1 MSDAMGSEDL
11 SGQLSGAI
19 GDEGSQP
26 APESGGEPVVLDE
39 GPKLSAFAQ
48 NYLNTVPDAE
58 REMVQ
63 RHVQQWD
70 KGFSKYAE
78 NIARKYGQYDQL
90 GEFEQ
95 VQQAVQLAQLI
106 ASDPQTATQWM
117 ISQGYGPQQAAQA
130 VQQEQVRQQQANTPQ
145 QQPGQ
150 PQQPGADWQNPG
162 IPPSIQRELQRYQ
175 MALGAMNQRFE
186 QDQFT
191 RETERYQGE
200 IERGLAA
207 VKQQYPQI
215 PETMILHLMKGGMEM
230 DDAVNLIV
238 AQIQDGVNQ
247 RSAPQAPRVLSSA
260 SLPPQAAKQP
270 SEMTD
275 DERKASLL
283 AALQG
288 AIQ

>member
-1 MSDAMGSEDL
+1 MSDAMGSDDL
-11 SGQLSGAI
+11 VGQLNDLGSEPDPGDSG
-19 GDEGSQP
+19 
-26 APESGGEPVVLDE
+26 VVQEE

-48 NYLNTVPDAE
+48 NYLNTVPDEE
-58 REMVQ
+58 RAMVE

-78 NIARKYGQYDQL
+78 NISRKYGQYDQL

-106 ASDPQTATQWM
+106 SSDPDTATRWLM
-117 ISQGYGPQQAAQA
+117 SQGYG
-130 VQQEQVRQQQANTPQ
+130 QQQAQQVVQNQQAQQGVP

-150 PQQPGADWQNPG
+150 PGQPGQQPEW
-162 IPPSIQRELQRYQ
+162 IPPAVQRELQRYQ

-186 QDQFT
+186 NDQFT
-191 RETERYQGE
+191 RETERYQSE
-200 IERGLAA
+200 IEAGLAA
-207 VKQQYPQI
+207 VKQEHPNI
-215 PETMILHLMKGGMEM
+215 PEILILHLMKGGMDM
-230 DDAVNLIV
+230 DDAVTTIV
-238 AQIQDGVNQ
+238 EQIQTGVNQ
-247 RSAPQAPRVLSSA
+247 RSAPTAPKVLSSA
-260 SLPPQAAKQP
+260 SLPPQAAKAP

-288 AIQ
+288 AMQ

>member
-19 GDEGSQP
+19 GEEGSELDP
-26 APESGGEPVVLDE
+26 GSEAVVEPE

-58 REMVQ
+58 RALVQ
-63 RHVQQWD
+63 QHVQKWD

-106 ASDPQTATQWM
+106 TQDPRTATQWLL
-117 ISQGYGPQQAAQA
+117 SQGYGPEGAAQV
-130 VQQEQVRQQQANTPQ
+130 VQGAQQQVAQQQPQ
-145 QQPGQ
+145 QQPVPQ
-150 PQQPGADWQNPG
+150 PQQEWM
-162 IPPSIQRELQRYQ
+162 PPAVQRELQGYK

-186 QDQFT
+186 QDQFN
-191 RETERYQGE
+191 RETERYRSE
-200 IERGLAA
+200 IEQGLAA
-207 VKQQYPQI
+207 VKSQYPQI

-230 DDAVNLIV
+230 DDAVGMLV
-238 AQIQDGVNQ
+238 EQIQAGVNQ
-247 RSAPQAPRVLSSA
+247 RQAPNAPKVLSSA
-260 SLPPQAAKQP
+260 SLPPQAAKSP

-288 AIQ
+288 AME

>member
-1 MSDAMGSEDL
+1 MSDAMGSDDL

-19 GDEGSQP
+19 GGEEGYEP
-26 APESGGEPVVLDE
+26 DPGDSGVVQE
-39 GPKLSAFAQ
+39 EAPKLSAFAQ

-58 REMVQ
+58 RDIVQ
-63 RHVQQWD
+63 RHVQSWD

-78 NIARKYGQYDQL
+78 NISRKYGQYDQL

-106 ASDPQTATQWM
+106 TQDPRTATQWLL
-117 ISQGYGPQQAAQA
+117 SQGYGPQEAANA
-130 VQQEQVRQQQANTPQ
+130 VQGAQQVAN
-145 QQPGQ
+145 QQPGPNQQ
-150 PQQPGADWQNPG
+150 PQQPQQNQQEWM
-162 IPPSIQRELQRYQ
+162 PPAVQRELQQYK

-186 QDQFT
+186 QDQFNK
-191 RETERYQGE
+191 ETERYQRE
-200 IERGLAA
+200 IESGLAA
-207 VKQQYPQI
+207 VRSQYPQI

-230 DDAVNLIV
+230 DDAVGLIV
-238 AQIQDGVNQ
+238 EQIQAGVNQ
-247 RSAPQAPRVLSSA
+247 RQAPNAPKVLSSA
-260 SLPPQAAKQP
+260 SLPPQAAKAP

-288 AIQ
+288 AME

>member
-1 MSDAMGSEDL
+1 MSDGMGSDDL
-11 SGQLSGAI
+11 AGQLSDLGSEPDPEAE
-19 GDEGSQP
+19 EG
-26 APESGGEPVVLDE
+26 VVTDE

-48 NYLNTVPDAE
+48 NYLNTVPDTE
-58 REMVQ
+58 RDMVQ

-78 NIARKYGQYDQL
+78 NIAKKYGQYDQL

-106 ASDPQTATQWM
+106 TSDPQTATQWL

-130 VQQEQVRQQQANTPQ
+130 VQNQQAQQQNPQ
-145 QQPGQ
+145 LQNPQQ
-150 PQQPGADWQNPG
+150 PQQPQQEW
-162 IPPSIQRELQRYQ
+162 IPPSVQRELQRYQ

-186 QDQFT
+186 QDQFN
-191 RETERYQGE
+191 RETERYRSE
-200 IERGLAA
+200 IESGLAA
-207 VKQQYPQI
+207 VKQQHPGI

-230 DDAVNLIV
+230 DEAVGLLV
-238 AQIQDGVNQ
+238 EQIQSGVNQ

-260 SLPPQAAKQP
+260 SLPPQAAKAP

-288 AIQ
+288 AME

>member
-19 GDEGSQP
+19 GEEGSELDP
-26 APESGGEPVVLDE
+26 GSEGVVQDE

-58 REMVQ
+58 RALVQ
-63 RHVQQWD
+63 QHVQKWD

-106 ASDPQTATQWM
+106 TQDPRTATQWLL
-117 ISQGYGPQQAAQA
+117 SQGYGPEQ
-130 VQQEQVRQQQANTPQ
+130 VQQTVQNAQQQVAQ

-150 PQQPGADWQNPG
+150 QGQPGQ
-162 IPPSIQRELQRYQ
+162 IPPEWMPPAVQRELQGYK

-186 QDQFT
+186 QDQFN
-191 RETERYQGE
+191 RETERYQRE
-200 IERGLAA
+200 IETGLAA
-207 VKQQYPQI
+207 VKSQYPQI

-230 DDAVNLIV
+230 DDAVGMLV
-238 AQIQDGVNQ
+238 EQIQAGVNQ
-247 RSAPQAPRVLSSA
+247 RQAPNAPKVLSSA
-260 SLPPQAAKQP
+260 SLPPQAAKSP

-288 AIQ
+288 AME